1 MTAFLDIYISKRWF
15 PGPGE
20 RSSQVIKLTKSSLVS
35 KTIHM
40 HFKEKEK
47 VSPFSS
53 FSKVSVLTK
62 SEEKEISSFIFNRGS
77 SLLFFTGIGPYT
89 RNTSVLFKL

>member
-1 MTAFLDIYISKRWF
+1 MTVGNFATWNNVPTEVRFLPSHRNGVKVTAFLDIYISKRWL

-20 RSSQVIKLTKSSLVS
+20 RSFQVIKLTKSSLVS

-53 FSKVSVLTK
+53 FL
-62 SEEKEISSFIFNRGS
+62 R
-77 SLLFFTGIGPYT
+77 
-89 RNTSVLFKL
+89 